1 MIVVIVGPLAAS
13 VIVASVL
20 CGVPPGPRA
29 EAVPLGQLPAR
40 PALPL
45 VLHEDGRVVGAGV
58 ASVEAVGPRAPVG
71 GLGVGEGG
79 GHGAEGEGIAGRL
92 RGRLVGEVEVG
103 ARAGAEAVT
112 REAAASVDNITVG
125 AVPVQLSSVS
135 SLVSSLPSLALLPD
149 WRGELDAVPALV
161 DAAPAP
167 ALHGARVRARARA
180 LVRERLASRVTE
192 AHVSNLPGH

>member
-79 GHGAEGEGIAGRL
+79 GHGAEGKGIAGRL

-112 REAAASVDNITVG
+112 REASASVDNITVG

-135 SLVSSLPSLALLPD
+135 SLVSSLASLYLTGEANLTLFLLWLMPPPPPPCTEPECEPEPGP
-149 WRGELDAVPALV
+149 WYARGWPA
-161 DAAPAP
+161 A
-167 ALHGARVRARARA
+167 
-180 LVRERLASRVTE
+180 
-192 AHVSNLPGH
+192 